1 MSEEQVQEPPKGFF
15 LHSARFLVRWRR
27 PLFFLMVVLVIASLF
42 FVKNIKIDNSLE
54 VWFLEGDPTLT
65 GYREFKKQYGNDEVI
80 VALIDCG
87 KQGGVFSPEMLAR
100 LYETSKALEADKA
113 NFKRIISVGVAPY
126 IGLQGQDLI
135 VEDLMATA
143 PTSLA
148 EAELIRK
155 RFYENP
161 LWKKLLL
168 EPSERYAIF
177 IIEPVAGDDMDKKRP
192 EIIEAARK
200 HLQTYSYKLAGMGVM
215 YDELNRLSLRDG
227 AIFSSVSYVVIAV
240 LIYVL
245 YRSWVF
251 FSIVVTVMILGG
263 ASFMGVFGLCEQ
275 NFNMVTIVLPTLM
288 MILSISDVT
297 YIINIYCFRID
308 KVVKDREEGL
318 IEVFADCLSPCL
330 FTSITNGMGFF
341 SIMASPME
349 VLRGFGLLA
358 GISCFLEYF
367 ISMFVAAYILG
378 RLTPDPH
385 MKLQRPF
392 EGWMDGW
399 VKKVPSYNR
408 LIMLLLVL
416 TTGTGLYGISLLQVD
431 TYSMGFLHENN
442 PVRRD
447 SDAIESTYGNYL
459 PLEVRLMTGKEDG
472 IKQPDFLKRLEKA
485 HGTLE
490 AISGVERA
498 ASIVDVICRL
508 NQVWTDGASS
518 SYRVPDEFNQVSQL
532 LMMYESD
539 PDNDLEHMVNRSYS
553 EARLTVRLRMVSA
566 SWLRAYEEKVRLAL
580 EQTFAGTDV
589 KIVFGGYVPL
599 YSRLIE
605 YLTVSQVSSFGWA
618 LLTIFGTMAFL
629 LKRIQAM
636 FLGIIPNLY
645 PIIMTM
651 GMMGILGIRLDI
663 ATVTIASISLGIAV
677 DDTIHELFLFYH
689 PHRQHLD
696 PVESISETLIEAGP
710 AVIVTSIIY
719 ALGFSALVLA
729 SIKSVILFGGLLA
742 LTIIFSMLCEITI
755 LPALVCTFK
764 SWLSRT

>member
-1 MSEEQVQEPPKGFF
+1 MSEAQQHAPPKGFF
-15 LHSARFLVRWRR
+15 LHAARFLVTWRR
-27 PLFFLMVVLVIASLF
+27 SLFFGMVLLVICSLF

-80 VALIDCG
+80 VAVIDCE
-87 KQGGVFSPEMLAR
+87 KQGGVFSHEMLAR
-100 LYETSKALEADKA
+100 LYKTSKDLEADTA
-113 NFKRIISVGVAPY
+113 NFKRIVSVGVAPY

-135 VEDLMATA
+135 VEDLIATT
-143 PTSLA
+143 PTRLE
-148 EAELIRK
+148 EAETIKK
-155 RFYENP
+155 RFFENP

-177 IIEPVAGDDMDKKRP
+177 IIEPIASDDMDKKRP
-192 EIIEAARK
+192 EIIAAARK
-200 HLQTYSYKLAGMGVM
+200 HLQTYAYKLAGMGVM

-227 AIFSSVSYVVIAV
+227 AIFSSVSYVIIAV
-240 LIYVL
+240 LIYAL

-251 FSIVVTVMILGG
+251 FSIVVTVMLLGG
-263 ASFMGVFGLCEQ
+263 ASFMGIFGLFEQ

-367 ISMFVAAYILG
+367 VSVIAAAYILG
-378 RLTPDPH
+378 RLIPDPQ
-385 MKLQRPF
+385 MRLQRPF

-399 VKKVPSYNR
+399 VKMVPKYNR
-408 LIMLLLVL
+408 LVMLLLIA

-431 TYSMGFLHENN
+431 TYSMGFLHESN

-459 PLEVRLMTGKEDG
+459 PLEVRLITGKDDG
-472 IKQPDFLKRLEKA
+472 VKDPAFLKRLEKA
-485 HGTLE
+485 HTTLE
-490 AISGVERA
+490 SIAGVERA
-498 ASIVDVICRL
+498 ASIIDVICRL

-539 PDNDLEHMVNRSYS
+539 PDNDLEHMVNRSYA

-566 SWLRAYEEKVRLAL
+566 SWLRAYEEKVRVAL
-580 EQTFAGTDV
+580 EQ
-589 KIVFGGYVPL
+589 L
-599 YSRLIE
+599 
-605 YLTVSQVSSFGWA
+605 
-618 LLTIFGTMAFL
+618 
-629 LKRIQAM
+629 
-636 FLGIIPNLY
+636 
-645 PIIMTM
+645 
-651 GMMGILGIRLDI
+651 
-663 ATVTIASISLGIAV
+663 
-677 DDTIHELFLFYH
+677 
-689 PHRQHLD
+689 
-696 PVESISETLIEAGP
+696 
-710 AVIVTSIIY
+710 
-719 ALGFSALVLA
+719 
-729 SIKSVILFGGLLA
+729 
-742 LTIIFSMLCEITI
+742 
-755 LPALVCTFK
+755 
-764 SWLSRT
+764 